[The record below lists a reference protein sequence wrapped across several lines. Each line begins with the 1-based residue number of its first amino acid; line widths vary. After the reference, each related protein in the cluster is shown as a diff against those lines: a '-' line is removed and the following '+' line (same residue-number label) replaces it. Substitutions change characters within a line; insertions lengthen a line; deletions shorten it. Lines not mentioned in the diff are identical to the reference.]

1 MSHANVAAYPSS
13 PVYIAYRR
21 EVTRQQMAP
30 PSVQGAGAEED
41 SAESEV
47 TIQDVFKSLAVFLTT
62 CFYGRQAFKILGWA
76 LNELLYRRNEGLVV
90 PIFGLAVIMVY
101 VGVSAIASR
110 LALGDLVDKIVAYKR
125 QNRRGRRELRED

>member
-13 PVYIAYRR
+13 PVYIAYRP
-21 EVTRQQMAP
+21 EVTRQQMPP
-30 PSVQGAGAEED
+30 PSAQGAEED
-41 SAESEV
+41 STESEA
-47 TIQDVFKSLAVFLTT
+47 TIRDVFKSFAVFLTT
-62 CFYGRQAFKILGWA
+62 CFYGRQAFKLLGWA
-76 LNELLYRRNEGLVV
+76 LNELYRRNEGLVV